1 MTAGRLH
8 HALVLTDDLEASRA
22 FYCDLLGFRVVESP
36 PLPFPGVWL
45 ALDGEACV
53 HLAERGAY
61 LETLAA
67 MGLAPVDGPLDHVA
81 FRRGDVDA
89 LAARLEADGVPV
101 VRNEVP
107 GALRQVFVTDPN
119 GVRVEL
125 NAEI

>member
-1 MTAGRLH
+1 MTAERLH

-22 FYCDLLGFRVVESP
+22 FYCDVLGFRVAEAP
-36 PLPFPGVWL
+36 PLPFAGIWL
-45 ALDGEACV
+45 ALDGEACL
-53 HLAERGAY
+53 HLADRRSYA
-61 LETLAA
+61 ETLAA

-89 LAARLEADGVPV
+89 LADRLAAAGVPV

-107 GALRQVFVTDPN
+107 GALRQLFVTDPN
-119 GVRVEL
+119 GVRLEL